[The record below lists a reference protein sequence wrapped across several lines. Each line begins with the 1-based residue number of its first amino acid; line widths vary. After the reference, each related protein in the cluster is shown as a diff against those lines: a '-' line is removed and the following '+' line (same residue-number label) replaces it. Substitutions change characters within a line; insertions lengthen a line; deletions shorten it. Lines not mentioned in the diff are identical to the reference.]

1 MNGITTASNVYANQ
15 TFLFCPCLVFE
26 NCACRG
32 ESKSFNMN
40 MVSCSF
46 WHIFSYLVL
55 IELYHSG
62 THLSPLILLILR
74 NIFTFPTQYGI
85 VNEPFLNNR
94 SHLGT
99 LPIFTTKLLTLCTIL
114 RKLQY
119 LEFANKMEFRNK
131 PGLAKQSFG
140 QVVDAI
146 FFLGDT
152 WAVRLL
158 FLMLMKKLLL
168 KYVFLVVNV
177 LVIIPFSCFF
187 IYLQCLG
194 IALTANVES

>member
-1 MNGITTASNVYANQ
+1 MVSLPPAMYMQ
-15 TFLFCPCLVFE
+15 TKPFSFTPAWFE
-26 NCACRG
+26 NCACRE

-40 MVSCSF
+40 MATCSF
-46 WHIFSYLVL
+46 WYIFSYLAL
-55 IELYHSG
+55 IELYHNC

-85 VNEPFLNNR
+85 ENEPFLNNR

-119 LEFANKMEFRNK
+119 LDFANKMDFRNK

-146 FFLGDT
+146 FLGDT

-177 LVIIPFSCFF
+177 LVIMPFSCFF